1 MSDAEL
7 SKEQQI
13 MRAMRKT
20 LTSIVRDT
28 APRDGNPSPL
38 STETV
43 ENIRMCLGLI
53 SAREAELA
61 DALGLSR
68 NERPHYADEAPAA
81 QPDSITACHSKATRV
96 MLTGVAHVVAGEVDA
111 SIVCRWEAW
120 CKFAGTT
127 AEIEKLAR
135 SNIAPGVKLARNHFF
150 LAAKPIFNCTAQN
163 IPGLR
168 IL

>member
-7 SKEQQI
+7 GKEQQI

-38 STETV
+38 SPETV

-61 DALGLSR
+61 EALGLSR
-68 NERPHYADEAPAA
+68 NERPHYADETPAT
-81 QPDSITACHSKATRV
+81 QPIQF
-96 MLTGVAHVVAGEVDA
+96 A
-111 SIVCRWEAW
+111 SPP
-120 CKFAGTT
+120 GN
-127 AEIEKLAR
+127 KL
-135 SNIAPGVKLARNHFF
+135 N
-150 LAAKPIFNCTAQN
+150 
-163 IPGLR
+163 
-168 IL
+168 

>member
-1 MSDAEL
+1 VSDAEL

-81 QPDSITACHSKATRV
+81 QPIQFTPPAGSK
-96 MLTGVAHVVAGEVDA
+96 L
-111 SIVCRWEAW
+111 
-120 CKFAGTT
+120 
-127 AEIEKLAR
+127 
-135 SNIAPGVKLARNHFF
+135 N
-150 LAAKPIFNCTAQN
+150 
-163 IPGLR
+163 
-168 IL
+168 

>member
-38 STETV
+38 SESTV

-53 SAREAELA
+53 SSREAELA
-61 DALGLSR
+61 EALGLAR
-68 NERPHYADEAPAA
+68 NERPHYSDETPAA
-81 QPDSITACHSKATRV
+81 QPIQFTPPP
-96 MLTGVAHVVAGEVDA
+96 GG
-111 SIVCRWEAW
+111 
-120 CKFAGTT
+120 
-127 AEIEKLAR
+127 KL
-135 SNIAPGVKLARNHFF
+135 N
-150 LAAKPIFNCTAQN
+150 
-163 IPGLR
+163 
-168 IL
+168 